1 MESIKY
7 NEIEVKIDY
16 ENYTIWLTQNQIS
29 KLFNISQAKVS
40 KNINAITK
48 SWNKL
53 SPTYSKLE
61 YVQMEGD
68 RKVTRNVKVY
78 NLEIIRVIG
87 YKINSDIIN
96 DFIKWVEELFKDY
109 SSKNA
114 ILMQKGYEIVTFI
127 DDELQID
134 VNVDVENDTVWL
146 TQNQM
151 AFLFQTTIENI
162 NIHIKNILKD
172 SELDSSVIK
181 DSLITAQDRKKY
193 YTKLYNLDM
202 IISVGYR
209 VKSKRGIMFRKWATN
224 ILNSELNE
232 NEVVRQFEKIEFN
245 NWKENFNFNKA

>member
-16 ENYTIWLTQNQIS
+16 ENNTIWLTQNQIS

-61 YVQMEGD
+61 YVQREGD

-96 DFIKWVEELFKDY
+96 DFIKWVEGLFKDY
-109 SSKNA
+109 SSKKA
-114 ILMQKGYEIVTFI
+114 ILTKKDYEIVTFI
-127 DDELQID
+127 DNELQID
-134 VNVDVENDTVWL
+134 VNVDIENDTVWL
-146 TQNQM
+146 TQEQISI
-151 AFLFQTTIENI
+151 LFDKSVSTINW
-162 NIHIKNILKD
+162 HIK
-172 SELDSSVIK
+172 
-181 DSLITAQDRKKY
+181 
-193 YTKLYNLDM
+193 
-202 IISVGYR
+202 
-209 VKSKRGIMFRKWATN
+209 N
-224 ILNSELNE
+224 ILNSELYD

-245 NWKENFNFNKA
+245 DWKENFNFNKA

>member
-16 ENYTIWLTQNQIS
+16 ENNTIWLTQNQIS

-96 DFIKWVEELFKDY
+96 DFIKWVEGLFKDY

-114 ILMQKGYEIVTFI
+114 ILTKKDYEIVTFI
-127 DDELQID
+127 DNELQID
-134 VNVDVENDTVWL
+134 VNVDIENDTVWL
-146 TQNQM
+146 TQEQISI
-151 AFLFQTTIENI
+151 LFDKSISTINE
-162 NIHIKNILKD
+162 HIKNILD
-172 SELDSSVIK
+172 SEL
-181 DSLITAQDRKKY
+181 Y
-193 YTKLYNLDM
+193 
-202 IISVGYR
+202 
-209 VKSKRGIMFRKWATN
+209 
-224 ILNSELNE
+224 E
-232 NEVVRQFEKIEFN
+232 NEVVRQFGKIEFN